1 MKWVWIIIFG
11 VVIMSLSGCAFPVY
25 PIKYTHDEPKVLKPT
40 YTKLLPEPK
49 NGKVIVAVY
58 SFTDKTGQRKDSGM
72 VAKLSS
78 AVTQGAESILIKS
91 LQEVGDR
98 HWFRVVER
106 VGLDNLLK
114 ERQLIRSSREEVKDD
129 TELRPIIYAG
139 MLIEGAIVSYDTNI
153 KTGGFGVRYLG
164 IGPNT
169 QYQEDMVTVSIR
181 VVSVST
187 GEVLL
192 TVNAEKKLLSVAQ
205 SVAVFKFYDSGT
217 KNFENEIGVTSN
229 EPGVYAL
236 KSAID
241 LAVEE
246 MIIQGEKKDLWKFKQ
261 GEVINEIKRFT
272 NNE

>member
-1 MKWVWIIIFG
+1 MKWIWIIIFG

-58 SFTDKTGQRKDSGM
+58 SFADKTGQRKDSGM

-139 MLIEGAIVSYDTNI
+139 MLIEGSIVAYDTNV
-153 KTGGFGVRYLG
+153 KTGGMGARWLGV
-164 IGPNT
+164 GPST
-169 QYQEDMVTVSIR
+169 QYQEDLVTVSIR
-181 VVSVST
+181 AISVQT
-187 GEVLL
+187 GEILM
-192 TVNAEKKLLSVAQ
+192 TINAQKAVLSVATNV
-205 SVAVFKFYDSGT
+205 STFKFLEQGT
-217 KNFENEIGVTSN
+217 ANLEAEVGVTSN
-229 EPGVYAL
+229 EPGLYCL
-236 KSAID
+236 QRAI
-241 LAVEE
+241 
-246 MIIQGEKKDLWKFKQ
+246 
-261 GEVINEIKRFT
+261 
-272 NNE
+272 

>member
-11 VVIMSLSGCAFPVY
+11 VVITSLSGCAFPVY

-91 LQEVGDR
+91 LQEVGDK

-139 MLIEGAIVSYDTNI
+139 MLIEGSIVAYDTNV
-153 KTGGFGVRYLG
+153 KTGGMGARWLGV
-164 IGPNT
+164 GPST
-169 QYQEDMVTVSIR
+169 QYQEDLVTVSIR
-181 VVSVST
+181 AISVQT
-187 GEVLL
+187 GEILM
-192 TVNAEKKLLSVAQ
+192 TINAQKAVLSVATNV
-205 SVAVFKFYDSGT
+205 STFKFLEQGT
-217 KNFENEIGVTSN
+217 ANLEAEVGVTSN
-229 EPGVYAL
+229 EPGLYCL
-236 KSAID
+236 QRAIET
-241 LAVEE
+241 AVEE
-246 MIIQGEKKDLWKFKQ
+246 MVYEGKKLGVWDFK
-261 GEVINEIKRFT
+261 
-272 NNE
+272 

>member
-1 MKWVWIIIFG
+1 MKWIWIIIFG

-91 LQEVGDR
+91 LQEVGDK

-139 MLIEGAIVSYDTNI
+139 MLIEGSIVAYDTNV
-153 KTGGFGVRYLG
+153 KTGGMGARWLGV
-164 IGPNT
+164 GPST
-169 QYQEDMVTVSIR
+169 QYQEDLVTVSIR
-181 VVSVST
+181 AISVQT
-187 GEVLL
+187 GEILM
-192 TVNAEKKLLSVAQ
+192 TINAQKAVLSVATNV
-205 SVAVFKFYDSGT
+205 STFKFLEQGT
-217 KNFENEIGVTSN
+217 ANLEAEVGVTSN
-229 EPGVYAL
+229 EPGLYCL
-236 KSAID
+236 QRAIET
-241 LAVEE
+241 AVEE
-246 MIIQGEKKDLWKFKQ
+246 MVYEGKKLGVWDFK
-261 GEVINEIKRFT
+261 
-272 NNE
+272 

>member
-58 SFTDKTGQRKDSGM
+58 SFADKTGQRKDSGM

-139 MLIEGAIVSYDTNI
+139 MLIEGSIVAYDTI
-153 KTGGFGVRYLG
+153 VKTGGMGARWLGV
-164 IGPNT
+164 GPST
-169 QYQEDMVTVSIR
+169 QYQEDLVTVSIR
-181 VVSVST
+181 AISVQT
-187 GEVLL
+187 GEILM
-192 TVNAEKKLLSVAQ
+192 TINAQKAVLSVATNV
-205 SVAVFKFYDSGT
+205 STFKFLEQGT
-217 KNFENEIGVTSN
+217 ANLEAEVGVTSN
-229 EPGVYAL
+229 EPGLYCL
-236 KSAID
+236 QRAIET
-241 LAVEE
+241 AVEE
-246 MIIQGEKKDLWKFKQ
+246 MVYEGKKLGVWDFK
-261 GEVINEIKRFT
+261 
-272 NNE
+272 

>member
-58 SFTDKTGQRKDSGM
+58 SFADKTGQRKDSGM

-139 MLIEGAIVSYDTNI
+139 MLIEGSIVAYDTNV
-153 KTGGFGVRYLG
+153 KTGGIGARWLGV
-164 IGPNT
+164 GPST
-169 QYQEDMVTVSIR
+169 QYQEDLVTVSIR
-181 VVSVST
+181 AISVQT
-187 GEVLL
+187 GEILM
-192 TVNAEKKLLSVAQ
+192 TINAQKAVLSVATNV
-205 SVAVFKFYDSGT
+205 STFKFLEQGT
-217 KNFENEIGVTSN
+217 ANLEAEVGVTSN
-229 EPGVYAL
+229 EPGLYCL
-236 KSAID
+236 QRAIET
-241 LAVEE
+241 AVEE
-246 MIIQGEKKDLWKFKQ
+246 MVYEGKKLGVWDFK
-261 GEVINEIKRFT
+261 
-272 NNE
+272 

>member
-1 MKWVWIIIFG
+1 
-11 VVIMSLSGCAFPVY
+11 MSLSGCAFPVY

-139 MLIEGAIVSYDTNI
+139 MLIEGSIVAYDTNV
-153 KTGGFGVRYLG
+153 KTGGMGARWLGV
-164 IGPNT
+164 GPST
-169 QYQEDMVTVSIR
+169 QYQEDLVTVSIR
-181 VVSVST
+181 AISVQT
-187 GEVLL
+187 GEILM
-192 TVNAEKKLLSVAQ
+192 TINAQKSILSVATNV
-205 SVAVFKFYDSGT
+205 STFKFLEQGT
-217 KNFENEIGVTSN
+217 ANLEAEVGVTSN
-229 EPGVYAL
+229 EPGLYCL
-236 KSAID
+236 QRAIET
-241 LAVEE
+241 AVEE
-246 MIIQGEKKDLWKFKQ
+246 MVYEGKKLGVWDFK
-261 GEVINEIKRFT
+261 
-272 NNE
+272 

>member
-1 MKWVWIIIFG
+1 MKWLWIIIFG

-58 SFTDKTGQRKDSGM
+58 SFADKTGQRKDSGM

-78 AVTQGAESILIKS
+78 AVTLGAESILIKS

-139 MLIEGAIVSYDTNI
+139 MLIEGSIVAYDTNV
-153 KTGGFGVRYLG
+153 KTGGMGARWLGV
-164 IGPNT
+164 GPST
-169 QYQEDMVTVSIR
+169 QYQEDLVTVSIR
-181 VVSVST
+181 AISVQT
-187 GEVLL
+187 GEILM
-192 TVNAEKKLLSVAQ
+192 TINAQKAVLSVATNV
-205 SVAVFKFYDSGT
+205 STFKFLEQGT
-217 KNFENEIGVTSN
+217 ANLEAEVGVTSN
-229 EPGVYAL
+229 EPGLYCL
-236 KSAID
+236 QRAIET
-241 LAVEE
+241 AVEE
-246 MIIQGEKKDLWKFKQ
+246 MVYEGKKLGVWDFK
-261 GEVINEIKRFT
+261 
-272 NNE
+272 

>member
-11 VVIMSLSGCAFPVY
+11 VVILSLSGCAFPVY

-58 SFTDKTGQRKDSGM
+58 SFADKTGQRKDSGM

-139 MLIEGAIVSYDTNI
+139 MLIEGSIVAYDTNV
-153 KTGGFGVRYLG
+153 KTGGIGARWLGV
-164 IGPNT
+164 GPST
-169 QYQEDMVTVSIR
+169 QYQEDLVTVSIR
-181 VVSVST
+181 AISVQT
-187 GEVLL
+187 GEILM
-192 TVNAEKKLLSVAQ
+192 TINAQKAVLSVATNV
-205 SVAVFKFYDSGT
+205 STFKFLEQGT
-217 KNFENEIGVTSN
+217 ANLEAEVGVTSN
-229 EPGVYAL
+229 EPGLYCL
-236 KSAID
+236 QRAIET
-241 LAVEE
+241 AVEE
-246 MIIQGEKKDLWKFKQ
+246 MVYEGKKLGVWDFK
-261 GEVINEIKRFT
+261 
-272 NNE
+272 

>member
-49 NGKVIVAVY
+49 NGKIIVAVY

-139 MLIEGAIVSYDTNI
+139 MLIEGSIVAYDTNV
-153 KTGGFGVRYLG
+153 KTGGMGARWLGV
-164 IGPNT
+164 GPST
-169 QYQEDMVTVSIR
+169 QYQEDLVTVSIR
-181 VVSVST
+181 AISVQT
-187 GEVLL
+187 GEILM
-192 TVNAEKKLLSVAQ
+192 TINAQKAVLSVATNV
-205 SVAVFKFYDSGT
+205 STFKFLEQGT
-217 KNFENEIGVTSN
+217 ANLEAEVGVTSN
-229 EPGVYAL
+229 EPGLYCL
-236 KSAID
+236 QRAIET
-241 LAVEE
+241 AVEE
-246 MIIQGEKKDLWKFKQ
+246 MVYEGKKLGVWDFK
-261 GEVINEIKRFT
+261 
-272 NNE
+272 

>member
-1 MKWVWIIIFG
+1 
-11 VVIMSLSGCAFPVY
+11 MSLSGCAFPVY

-139 MLIEGAIVSYDTNI
+139 MLIEGSIVAYDTNV
-153 KTGGFGVRYLG
+153 KTGGMGARWLGV
-164 IGPNT
+164 GPST
-169 QYQEDMVTVSIR
+169 QYQEDLVTVSIR
-181 VVSVST
+181 AISVQT
-187 GEVLL
+187 GEILM
-192 TVNAEKKLLSVAQ
+192 TINAQKAVLSVATNV
-205 SVAVFKFYDSGT
+205 STFKFLEQGT
-217 KNFENEIGVTSN
+217 ANLEAEVGVTSN
-229 EPGVYAL
+229 EPGLYCL
-236 KSAID
+236 QRAIET
-241 LAVEE
+241 AVEE
-246 MIIQGEKKDLWKFKQ
+246 MVYEGKKLGVWDFK
-261 GEVINEIKRFT
+261 
-272 NNE
+272 

>member
-58 SFTDKTGQRKDSGM
+58 SFADKTGQRKDSGM

-139 MLIEGAIVSYDTNI
+139 MLIEGSIVAYDTNV
-153 KTGGFGVRYLG
+153 KTGGMGARWLGV
-164 IGPNT
+164 GPST
-169 QYQEDMVTVSIR
+169 QYQEDLVTVSIR
-181 VVSVST
+181 AISVQT
-187 GEVLL
+187 GEILM
-192 TVNAEKKLLSVAQ
+192 TINAQKAVLSVATNV
-205 SVAVFKFYDSGT
+205 STFKFLEQGT
-217 KNFENEIGVTSN
+217 ANLEAEVGVTSN
-229 EPGVYAL
+229 EPGLYCL
-236 KSAID
+236 QRAIET
-241 LAVEE
+241 AVEE
-246 MIIQGEKKDLWKFKQ
+246 MVYEGKKLGVWDFK
-261 GEVINEIKRFT
+261 
-272 NNE
+272 

>member
-1 MKWVWIIIFG
+1 MKWLWIVI
-11 VVIMSLSGCAFPVY
+11 IMSLSGCAFPVY
-25 PIKYTHDEPKVLKPT
+25 PLKYTHDEPKVLKPT

-139 MLIEGAIVSYDTNI
+139 MLIEGSIVAYDTNV
-153 KTGGFGVRYLG
+153 KTGGMGARWLGV
-164 IGPNT
+164 GPST
-169 QYQEDMVTVSIR
+169 QYQEDLVTVSIR
-181 VVSVST
+181 AISVQT
-187 GEVLL
+187 GEILM
-192 TVNAEKKLLSVAQ
+192 TINAQKAVLSVATNV
-205 SVAVFKFYDSGT
+205 STFKFLEQGT
-217 KNFENEIGVTSN
+217 ANLEAEVGVTSN
-229 EPGVYAL
+229 EPGLYCL
-236 KSAID
+236 QRAIET
-241 LAVEE
+241 AVEE
-246 MIIQGEKKDLWKFKQ
+246 MVYEGKKLGVWDFK
-261 GEVINEIKRFT
+261 
-272 NNE
+272 

>member
-58 SFTDKTGQRKDSGM
+58 SFADKTGQLKDSGM

-139 MLIEGAIVSYDTNI
+139 MLIEGSIVAYDTNV
-153 KTGGFGVRYLG
+153 KTGGMGARWLGV
-164 IGPNT
+164 GPST
-169 QYQEDMVTVSIR
+169 QYQEDLVTVSIR
-181 VVSVST
+181 AISVQT
-187 GEVLL
+187 GEILM
-192 TVNAEKKLLSVAQ
+192 TINAQKAVLSVATNV
-205 SVAVFKFYDSGT
+205 STFKFLEQGT
-217 KNFENEIGVTSN
+217 TNLEAEVGVTSN
-229 EPGVYAL
+229 EPGLYCL
-236 KSAID
+236 QRAIET
-241 LAVEE
+241 AVEE
-246 MIIQGEKKDLWKFKQ
+246 MVYEGKKLGVWDFK
-261 GEVINEIKRFT
+261 
-272 NNE
+272 

>member
-58 SFTDKTGQRKDSGM
+58 SFADKTGQRKDSGM

-91 LQEVGDR
+91 LQEVGNR

-139 MLIEGAIVSYDTNI
+139 MLIEGSIVAYDTNV
-153 KTGGFGVRYLG
+153 KTGGMGARWLGV
-164 IGPNT
+164 GPST
-169 QYQEDMVTVSIR
+169 QYQEDLVTVSIR
-181 VVSVST
+181 AISVQT
-187 GEVLL
+187 GEILM
-192 TVNAEKKLLSVAQ
+192 TINAQKAVLSVATNV
-205 SVAVFKFYDSGT
+205 STFKFLEQGT
-217 KNFENEIGVTSN
+217 ANLEAEVGVTSN
-229 EPGVYAL
+229 EPGLYCL
-236 KSAID
+236 QRAIET
-241 LAVEE
+241 AVEE
-246 MIIQGEKKDLWKFKQ
+246 MVYEGKKLGVWDFK
-261 GEVINEIKRFT
+261 
-272 NNE
+272 

>member
-1 MKWVWIIIFG
+1 MKWLWIIIFG

-139 MLIEGAIVSYDTNI
+139 MLIEGSIVAYDTNV
-153 KTGGFGVRYLG
+153 KTGGMGARWLGV
-164 IGPNT
+164 GPST
-169 QYQEDMVTVSIR
+169 QYQEDLVTVSIR
-181 VVSVST
+181 AISVQT
-187 GEVLL
+187 GEILM
-192 TVNAEKKLLSVAQ
+192 TINAQKAVLSVATNV
-205 SVAVFKFYDSGT
+205 STFKFLEQGT
-217 KNFENEIGVTSN
+217 ANLEAEVGVTSN
-229 EPGVYAL
+229 EPGLYCL
-236 KSAID
+236 QRAIET
-241 LAVEE
+241 AVEE
-246 MIIQGEKKDLWKFKQ
+246 MVYEGKKLGVWDFK
-261 GEVINEIKRFT
+261 
-272 NNE
+272 

>member
-1 MKWVWIIIFG
+1 MKWLWIIIFG

-58 SFTDKTGQRKDSGM
+58 SFADKTGQRKDSGM

-139 MLIEGAIVSYDTNI
+139 MLIEGSIVAYDTNV
-153 KTGGFGVRYLG
+153 KTGGMGARWLGV
-164 IGPNT
+164 GPST
-169 QYQEDMVTVSIR
+169 QYQEDLVTVSIR
-181 VVSVST
+181 AISVQT
-187 GEVLL
+187 GEILM
-192 TVNAEKKLLSVAQ
+192 TINAQKAVLSVATNV
-205 SVAVFKFYDSGT
+205 STFKFLEQGT
-217 KNFENEIGVTSN
+217 ANLEAEVGVTSN
-229 EPGVYAL
+229 EPGLYCL
-236 KSAID
+236 QRAIET
-241 LAVEE
+241 AVEE
-246 MIIQGEKKDLWKFKQ
+246 MVYEGKKLGVWDFK
-261 GEVINEIKRFT
+261 
-272 NNE
+272 

>member
-1 MKWVWIIIFG
+1 
-11 VVIMSLSGCAFPVY
+11 MSLSGCAFPVY

-58 SFTDKTGQRKDSGM
+58 SFADKTGQRKDSGM

-139 MLIEGAIVSYDTNI
+139 MLIEGSIVAYDTNV
-153 KTGGFGVRYLG
+153 KTGGMGARWLGV
-164 IGPNT
+164 GPST
-169 QYQEDMVTVSIR
+169 QYQEDLVTVSIR
-181 VVSVST
+181 AISVQT
-187 GEVLL
+187 GEILM
-192 TVNAEKKLLSVAQ
+192 TINAQKAVLSVATNV
-205 SVAVFKFYDSGT
+205 STFKFLEQGT
-217 KNFENEIGVTSN
+217 ANLEAEVGVTSN
-229 EPGVYAL
+229 EPGLYCL
-236 KSAID
+236 QRAIET
-241 LAVEE
+241 AVEE
-246 MIIQGEKKDLWKFKQ
+246 MVYEGKKLGVWDFK
-261 GEVINEIKRFT
+261 
-272 NNE
+272 

>member
-1 MKWVWIIIFG
+1 MKWVWRIIFG

-139 MLIEGAIVSYDTNI
+139 MLIEGSIVAYDTNV
-153 KTGGFGVRYLG
+153 KTGGMGARWLGV
-164 IGPNT
+164 GPST
-169 QYQEDMVTVSIR
+169 QYQEDLVTVSIR
-181 VVSVST
+181 AISVQT
-187 GEVLL
+187 GEILM
-192 TVNAEKKLLSVAQ
+192 TINAQKAVLSVATNV
-205 SVAVFKFYDSGT
+205 STFKFLEQGT
-217 KNFENEIGVTSN
+217 ANLEAEVGVTSN
-229 EPGVYAL
+229 EPGLYCL
-236 KSAID
+236 QRAIET
-241 LAVEE
+241 AVEE
-246 MIIQGEKKDLWKFKQ
+246 MVYEGKKLGVWDFK
-261 GEVINEIKRFT
+261 
-272 NNE
+272 

>member
-40 YTKLLPEPK
+40 YAKLLPEPK

-139 MLIEGAIVSYDTNI
+139 MLIEGSIVAYDTNV
-153 KTGGFGVRYLG
+153 KTGGIGARWLGV
-164 IGPNT
+164 GPST
-169 QYQEDMVTVSIR
+169 QYQEDLVTVSIR
-181 VVSVST
+181 AISVQT
-187 GEVLL
+187 GEILM
-192 TVNAEKKLLSVAQ
+192 TINAQKAVLSVATNV
-205 SVAVFKFYDSGT
+205 STFKFLEQGT
-217 KNFENEIGVTSN
+217 ANLEAEVGVTSN
-229 EPGVYAL
+229 EPGLYCL
-236 KSAID
+236 QRAIET
-241 LAVEE
+241 AVEE
-246 MIIQGEKKDLWKFKQ
+246 MVYEGKKLGVWDFK
-261 GEVINEIKRFT
+261 
-272 NNE
+272 